1 MFWHVHPDVVLWSAL
16 IEAVYLY
23 GLRAVGRPRGLRASP
38 TQVAWFSLGVAVLYL
53 GAGTPIHDI
62 AEQRLFSVHMV
73 QHMLFTLVAP
83 PFLLLG
89 TPDWLVLPVLEQRR
103 LRRVARFLT
112 RPAVAF
118 TLFNLVTAVTHLPDV
133 GDAALRHHWFHF
145 ILHVVLLG
153 SALLMWWPVLSPT
166 TLLPRLSEP
175 LQMVYLFLQS
185 FVPTV
190 LASFITF
197 SSTVWYEFYAQ
208 APRLWGISAIED
220 QRYAGLI
227 MKLGGGAILWLAI
240 GIIFFRWVAREERKE
255 RTTATELRW
264 EDVEEELRRMGLT
277 KPPSRRAR

>member
-1 MFWHVHPDVVLWSAL
+1 MSWHVHPDVILWIAL
-16 IEAVYLY
+16 LEGVYLY
-23 GLRAVGRPRGLRASP
+23 GLWVVGRPRGLRASP
-38 TQVAWFSLGVAVLYL
+38 AQIAWFSLGVAVLYI

-89 TPDWLVLPVLEQRR
+89 TPDWLLLPVLNGRWW
-103 LRRVARFLT
+103 RVARLLT
-112 RPAVAF
+112 RPVVAF
-118 TLFNLVTAVTHLPDV
+118 TLFNLVTAITHLPDV

-145 ILHVVLLG
+145 TVHVVLVF

-166 TLLPRLSEP
+166 VLLPRLSEP

-197 SSTVWYEFYAQ
+197 TNTVWYEFYAQ

-227 MKLGGGAILWLAI
+227 MKLGGGVILWLAI

-255 RTTATELRW
+255 QRAAELRW

>member
-1 MFWHVHPDVVLWSAL
+1 MSWHVHPDVILWIAL
-16 IEAVYLY
+16 LEGAYLY
-23 GLRAVGRPRGLRASP
+23 GLWVVGRPRGLRASRA
-38 TQVAWFSLGVAVLYL
+38 QIAWFSLGVAVLYI

-89 TPDWLVLPVLEQRR
+89 TPDWLLLPVLNGRWW
-103 LRRVARFLT
+103 RVARLLT
-112 RPAVAF
+112 RPVVAF
-118 TLFNLVTAVTHLPDV
+118 TLFNLVTAITHLPDV

-145 ILHVVLLG
+145 TVHVVLVF

-166 TLLPRLSEP
+166 VLLPRLSEP

-197 SSTVWYEFYAQ
+197 TNTVWYEFYAQ

-227 MKLGGGAILWLAI
+227 MKLGGGVILWLAI

-255 RTTATELRW
+255 QRAAELRW